1 MSGDESGWPTDG
13 TDESNAETIGG
24 PGTGANQVERPQAE
38 IVRWGEFGTETTGEE
53 RASDDLPIRWRPEDA
68 PASPTVR
75 EQVLSDVKGFFADQ
89 DEGDL
94 FVPTPDEDFIEERWF
109 DFEYLDRYEEVERQ
123 WVSLPFAY
131 VTVLYDEREKEFR
144 YRVVEVELDAFESFV
159 REDLTRILRNDLMYQ
174 PIPEATTKEEVFT
187 ERAQE
192 AMLEHAATVEH
203 GSLHKLLYYLL
214 RDFIDLGEI
223 EPLMRD
229 VAIEDVSCD
238 GVDVPV
244 FVYHRQY
251 RDLRTNVSFGPE
263 RLNSFTVR
271 LAQRAG
277 KHISISD
284 PLIDASLPD
293 GSRIQLTLGSDV
305 STRGSNFTIR
315 KFSDVPYT
323 PVDLIEWNTFSVEEM
338 AYFWLTIENNRS
350 LIFAGGTGSGK
361 TTSMNAVSFFIPPNS
376 KVVSIE
382 DTREITL
389 PHDNWIQS
397 VTRPPVT
404 AEGRGEVSMYRLL
417 QSALRQRPEYLLVGE
432 IRTEQRVAFTF
443 FQAIATGHTAYT
455 TVHADSIEGAMSRLE
470 NEPLAVPAQMIQEV
484 DVLSIQ
490 RQIFHEGDRVRRN
503 EVVAEVVSGDD
514 PGEIATREVF
524 RRDTRTDDYS
534 RVNASRVLAD
544 IRDQRG
550 WTDEDV
556 ESALAVREEVLRYLV
571 DNEFRSYEAVTAT
584 IHTFAKDPAFVLER
598 IRDGTFDPEELAAR
612 SDPTRSDDPT
622 PADGDDDDT
631 TGPDRIARDESD
643 QAETGETT
651 MVEGTDSHGNGEG
664 ESGARTVDR
673 DADADADDSSA
684 GADADA
690 EIDETAADSDADD
703 SRRVPIFGP
712 HPPETDIEWG
722 AFDDRSADGDGAG
735 R

>member
-1 MSGDESGWPTDG
+1 VESK
-13 TDESNAETIGG
+13 AETIGG
-24 PGTGANQVERPQAE
+24 LTSETSRKPVGDRGEE
-38 IVRWGEFGTETTGEE
+38 IVRWGDLFDGETDGDRDAT
-53 RASDDLPIRWRPEDA
+53 LPARWIPEA
-68 PASPTVR
+68 PPEPPTVR
-75 EQVLSDVKGFFADQ
+75 EAVLSDVRTFF
-89 DEGDL
+89 GDL
-94 FVPTPDEDFIEERWF
+94 PEDETFVPVPDDAFIEDRWF
-109 DFEYLDRYEEVERQ
+109 DFEYLEHYEEVERQ

-131 VTVLYDEREKEFR
+131 VTVLYDEIEKEFS
-144 YRVVEVELDAFESFV
+144 YRVVEVELDEFEAFV

-174 PIPEATTKEEVFT
+174 PIAEASTKEDVFT
-187 ERAQE
+187 ERAQV
-192 AMLEHAATVEH
+192 AMLEHAATVEP

-223 EPLMRD
+223 EPMMRD
-229 VAIEDVSCD
+229 ADIEDVSCD

-251 RDLRTNVSFGPE
+251 RDLRTNVGFGPE

-323 PVDLIEWNTFSVEEM
+323 PVDLIEWNTFSIEQM
-338 AYFWLTIENNRS
+338 AYFWLAIENNRS

-455 TVHADSIEGAMSRLE
+455 TVHADSVEGAMSRLE

-490 RQIFHEGDRVRRN
+490 RQIFHDGERVRRN
-503 EVVAEVVSGDD
+503 EVVAEVV
-514 PGEIATREVF
+514 PGRNPEDVT
-524 RRDTRTDDYS
+524 TRTVFERDARSDEYS
-534 RVNASRVLAD
+534 RVNESHVLAEV
-544 IRDQRG
+544 RDQRG

-556 ESALAVREEVLRYLV
+556 EDALAVREEVLEYLV
-571 DNEFRSYEAVTAT
+571 DNGFRDYDAVTAT
-584 IHTFAKDPAFVLER
+584 IHTFAKDPEFVLEG
-598 IRDGTFDPEELAAR
+598 IRNDTFDPDDLVARRGAR
-612 SDPTRSDDPT
+612 SGPFDAPDPEETDEDESATDDTDRTETASGEADDTERADPTAAVDTESMAT
-622 PADGDDDDT
+622 ADGGDDE
-631 TGPDRIARDESD
+631 PDPPNPEPGDERP
-643 QAETGETT
+643 
-651 MVEGTDSHGNGEG
+651 GT
-664 ESGARTVDR
+664 ESGGPNGGDRTT
-673 DADADADDSSA
+673 DD
-684 GADADA
+684 
-690 EIDETAADSDADD
+690 
-703 SRRVPIFGP
+703 
-712 HPPETDIEWG
+712 
-722 AFDDRSADGDGAG
+722 DGAG